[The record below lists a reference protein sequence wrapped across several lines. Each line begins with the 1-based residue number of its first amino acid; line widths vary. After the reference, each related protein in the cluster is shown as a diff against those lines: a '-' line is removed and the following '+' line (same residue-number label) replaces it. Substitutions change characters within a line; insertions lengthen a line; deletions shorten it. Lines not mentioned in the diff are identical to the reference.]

1 MDRYQY
7 LIALAALTFAIGL
20 AGVVARR
27 NLMVVV
33 MCVEVMLNSVVLAF
47 VVFAARSGAL
57 AGAAMA
63 FFIYIASACEIAV
76 AMAII
81 VMLVERRGSLDLG
94 ADYELKG

>member
-1 MDRYQY
+1 
-7 LIALAALTFAIGL
+7 
-20 AGVVARR
+20 
-27 NLMVVV
+27 
-33 MCVEVMLNSVVLAF
+33 
-47 VVFAARSGAL
+47 
-57 AGAAMA
+57 MA